1 MDAVQKFVER
11 EEGSIELRLLSSAS
25 ADGYCPFET
34 VISLP
39 GKLAVQGV
47 SG

>member
-1 MDAVQKFVER
+1 MDAVDNFVKR
-11 EEGSIELRLLSSAS
+11 EEGSIELRLLSTPS

-39 GKLAVQGV
+39 SRLAVQGV
-47 SG
+47 